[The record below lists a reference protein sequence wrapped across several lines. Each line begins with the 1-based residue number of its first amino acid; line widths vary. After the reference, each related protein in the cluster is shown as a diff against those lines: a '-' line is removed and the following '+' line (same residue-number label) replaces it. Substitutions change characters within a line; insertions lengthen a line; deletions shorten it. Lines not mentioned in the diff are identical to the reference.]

1 MSQPGMPNITPVISV
16 DADQAVVMLL
26 SSIAMEEMA
35 IAHMVNAGAEQV
47 QYVLGTLENGLDMP
61 TAPTMEQLMQLQRS
75 MSNMMQGV
83 ILKEMMLLMKMGQ
96 VVEMD
101 RERQERQQED

>member
-16 DADQAVVMLL
+16 DMDQTIVMLL

-35 IAHMVNAGAEQV
+35 LAHMVNAGAEQV
-47 QYVLGTLENGLDMP
+47 QYVLGTLENGSDIP
-61 TAPTMEQLMQLQRS
+61 SAPTMEQLMLMQRS
-75 MSNMMQGV
+75 MSATMQGV

-96 VVEMD
+96 VVDMD

>member
-16 DADQAVVMLL
+16 DVDQTIVMLL

-35 IAHMVNAGAEQV
+35 LAHLVNSGAEQV
-47 QYVLGTLENGLDMP
+47 QYVLGTLENGLDLP
-61 TAPTMEQLMQLQRS
+61 AAPTVEQLMTLQRS
-75 MSNMMQGV
+75 MSSTMQGV
-83 ILKEMMLLMKMGQ
+83 ILKEMMLLMKLGQ

-101 RERQERQQED
+101 RERQERQQE